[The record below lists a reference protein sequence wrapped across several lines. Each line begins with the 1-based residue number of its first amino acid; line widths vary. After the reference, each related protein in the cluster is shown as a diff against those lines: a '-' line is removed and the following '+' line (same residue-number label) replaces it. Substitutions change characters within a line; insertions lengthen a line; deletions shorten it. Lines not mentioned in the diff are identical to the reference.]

1 MMRYLYYTIQ
11 TLRRGRTSSF
21 IKLLSLTL
29 GLLVGV
35 LLFAQIAYELNYEKC
50 YPESERLVMVRCA
63 IYDEDTGARKD
74 TDVGEGGYD
83 RTVFDVT
90 APTLAEEMSQWV
102 ESATT
107 VSDFGGQA
115 VYLDNKLLADTRYL
129 LADTAFFQTLG
140 IEVLEGNPRD
150 MLRQNTVF
158 LSQRFAK
165 EAFGDE
171 SPIGRELTLN
181 KQDCLTVRG
190 IYRDMP
196 DNTFLGHY
204 DFVRSIHAGG
214 GYVYGNGWQGNDIFW
229 AILRLRHAED
239 ADAVNAGI
247 HCLHRGGQGLAHC
260 QRESGEEHQ
269 ERMTRSG
276 VGYKKGEVFIDSSPF
291 LYRCR
296 SGQLSAD
303 VVAEC
308 EVDDGLAAH
317 LAFLNFHFALACQP
331 SDGGVQV
338 AVGQAG
344 GGLHFRVF
352 PLAMFAC

>member
-1 MMRYLYYTIQ
+1 MRYLYYTIQ

-35 LLFAQIAYELNYEKC
+35 LLFAQIAYELNYERC

-63 IYDEDTGARKD
+63 MYDEDSGARKD

-115 VYLDNKLLADTRYL
+115 VYLDDKLLADTRYL

-158 LSQRFAK
+158 L
-165 EAFGDE
+165 
-171 SPIGRELTLN
+171 
-181 KQDCLTVRG
+181 
-190 IYRDMP
+190 
-196 DNTFLGHY
+196 
-204 DFVRSIHAGG
+204 
-214 GYVYGNGWQGNDIFW
+214 
-229 AILRLRHAED
+229 
-239 ADAVNAGI
+239 
-247 HCLHRGGQGLAHC
+247 
-260 QRESGEEHQ
+260 
-269 ERMTRSG
+269 
-276 VGYKKGEVFIDSSPF
+276 
-291 LYRCR
+291 
-296 SGQLSAD
+296 
-303 VVAEC
+303 
-308 EVDDGLAAH
+308 
-317 LAFLNFHFALACQP
+317 
-331 SDGGVQV
+331 
-338 AVGQAG
+338 
-344 GGLHFRVF
+344 
-352 PLAMFAC
+352 